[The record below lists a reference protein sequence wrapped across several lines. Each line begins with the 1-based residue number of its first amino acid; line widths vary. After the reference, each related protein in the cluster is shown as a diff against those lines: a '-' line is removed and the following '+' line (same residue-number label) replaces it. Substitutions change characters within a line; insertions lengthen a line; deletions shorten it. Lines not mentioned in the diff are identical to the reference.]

1 MVHYVIVFPQHVHFE
16 KKLPMVIV
24 NTSRMTN
31 APAFLTVL
39 VGSNLYN
46 FFEVGGCE

>member
-31 APAFLTVL
+31 APTFLTVL